1 MESFLQIIGLSLDE
15 FINLAVVAIAALIG
29 LFLLRMMFKL
39 TATLL
44 RLGCAIILIGVGIM
58 FVLNVLN

>member
-1 MESFLQIIGLSLDE
+1 MEQILQFIGLSFDE
-15 FINLAVVAIAALIG
+15 FINLVIVAIAALVG

-44 RLGCAIILIGVGIM
+44 RLGCAIIVIGLGLM

>member
-1 MESFLQIIGLSLDE
+1 MEQLLQFIGLSFDE
-15 FINLAVVAIAALIG
+15 FINLAIVAIAALVG

-44 RLGCAIILIGVGIM
+44 RLGCAIIVIGVGLM